1 MEQKNIVKLFQQNC
15 IATHF
20 NLCSIEYIYIY
31 IYYKNEIQNGY
42 DDNTLE
48 SALTFLGKIPS

>member
-1 MEQKNIVKLFQQNC
+1 MEQKNIVKLFQQSC

-31 IYYKNEIQNGY
+31 YKNEIENGY